1 MPFLSRE
8 ELAKCFASSLNAE
21 LDLHNSCVAHSLSPQ
36 NSLKVRLFMIKNFIE
51 HMYFNFYRIQGLA
64 VIHGSKLHE
73 QLRMNEARD
82 INEED
87 CDTQ

>member
-1 MPFLSRE
+1 
-8 ELAKCFASSLNAE
+8 
-21 LDLHNSCVAHSLSPQ
+21 
-36 NSLKVRLFMIKNFIE
+36 MIKNFIE

-73 QLRMNEARD
+73 RLRMDEARD